1 MAHIVNELM
10 DSSMQNL
17 RDLVDVNTIIGDPIQ
32 VGQIT
37 IIPISKVSFGFV
49 TAGSD
54 IPSQKAA
61 QPFGGGNGSGV
72 TINPLAF
79 LVINNGE
86 VQLLQMSTSKNTADK
101 IVNMVPEVMDKV
113 SSLIKKDG
121 KNKNTDVSVVDEVK
135 TPNNNQ

>member
-17 RDLVDVNTIIGDPIQ
+17 RNLVDVNTIIGDPIQ

-37 IIPISKVSFGFV
+37 IIPVSKVSFGFV

-54 IPSQKAA
+54 IPSQKPG

-79 LVINNGE
+79 IVINGSE

-101 IVNMVPEVMDKV
+101 IVNLVPEVMDKV
-113 SSLIKKDG
+113 SSLIKKDD
-121 KNKNTDVSVVDEVK
+121 KNKDAKITAVDEVEINVEK
-135 TPNNNQ
+135 

>member
-17 RDLVDVNTIIGDPIQ
+17 RDLVDVNTIIGDPIE
-32 VGQIT
+32 VGNVT

-54 IPSQKAA
+54 IPSQKAG

-86 VQLLQMSTSKNTADK
+86 VQLLQMATSNNTADK

-113 SSLIKKDG
+113 SALIKKDG
-121 KNKNTDVSVVDEVK
+121 KSKAQQVEIVDEVK
-135 TPNNNQ
+135 VENN